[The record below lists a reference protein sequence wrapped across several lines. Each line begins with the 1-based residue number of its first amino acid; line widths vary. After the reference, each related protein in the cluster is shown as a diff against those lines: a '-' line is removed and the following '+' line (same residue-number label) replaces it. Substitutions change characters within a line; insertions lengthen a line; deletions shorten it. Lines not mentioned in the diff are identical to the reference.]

1 MIIKDLSRL
10 GRNNAKTLLFLD
22 FLEEHGVR
30 VITFDGR
37 YDSLKDNDTVGIDTW
52 FNERYVRDISRKIR
66 SNLRFKIQKGEY
78 IGHAPYGYEKSQYEK
93 NKLIIYKDQA
103 DIVRRIYSL
112 YKEGYGYSYIANVL
126 NKEGVESPAEAA
138 WNAVAVRRILL
149 SRVYAG
155 DTVQGV
161 SEKISFKS
169 KKTRRLPE
177 SRWVITESTHEPIIS
192 KEEFEEIQRIR
203 KGKNVIAGP
212 HKGVIHVFRG
222 VIFCGGCGSV
232 MFARKRQGRPMSYIC
247 SSYGRSGR
255 SSCKSHHIREKSLTS
270 IILDDLLGLLE
281 DRQTVDHILK
291 KLENNKVMEDLE
303 ALNKRLEKQMETK
316 KKQQEIL
323 YQDKLEEKISES
335 LFLRMNAQIEDKI
348 SSIRKEME
356 KLRTRK
362 AESDDTGDIILKLKD
377 DLKKDGITNE
387 IVKTMINRIIVFDKG
402 DSYEESGWKIN
413 LTETEKSY
421 ISESG
426 AVLIEYNF

>member
-362 AESDDTGDIILKLKD
+362 AESNDTGDIILKLKD